1 MQVLYYVDLNL
12 LTGYLSLKKK
22 KEEDKSFFDNNFAD
36 SGRKKIND
44 NQLKIITKTLNIQQ
58 WFHDVCMKGQF
69 DRRLKIIKVENAF
82 RKLEEIS

>member
-1 MQVLYYVDLNL
+1 MQYFITWI

-22 KEEDKSFFDNNFAD
+22 KKIKASLIIILPTAE
-36 SGRKKIND
+36 GKKLND

>member
-1 MQVLYYVDLNL
+1 MDARK
-12 LTGYLSLKKK
+12 TERTKKEREEGRKERK